1 MITLIDMMS
10 ADLVDVDMMALV
22 NDLMVVVNLMN
33 VVDLMTLVDVMALT
47 K

>member
-10 ADLVDVDMMALV
+10 ADLVDVDMMDLV